1 MPSNWHT
8 RGIWR
13 SIDRLWTARG
23 GVDGRLARGTSVIV
37 VATALL
43 AAAGCSKMG
52 QLKAMKNF
60 KEANTAYQQ
69 QDYKKAA
76 ELYEATVQADPELAS
91 AYLYLGNSYDNLYKP
106 SRKGERAN
114 DELLEKAVQNYQTAA
129 EKLAAAPTKEE
140 KDLGKLS
147 LKYLVASYGADKLND
162 PARAEPVVQ
171 RMIQLEPG
179 EPENYFALAKIYED
193 AGAYEN
199 AEDVLLK
206 AKEAKPSDPAVYM
219 TLAGYYNRQGQ
230 FDKTITQL
238 EERAAR
244 DPKNPE
250 AHYTIATFYWDE
262 AFRDARLKDTEKRD
276 YVEKGIGEIDKAL
289 AIKADYIEA
298 LVYKGLLL
306 RLQANLEK
314 EPAKQQAL
322 IKEATMLR
330 DKAESLRKK
339 KASGAGD

>member
-1 MPSNWHT
+1 M
-8 RGIWR
+8 
-13 SIDRLWTARG
+13 A
-23 GVDGRLARGTSVIV
+23 
-37 VATALL
+37 L
-43 AAAGCSKMG
+43 AATVGCARMG
-52 QLKAMKNF
+52 QLKGMKNF

-69 QDYKKAA
+69 QDYKRAA
-76 ELYEATVQADPELAS
+76 DLYEATVEADPNLAS
-91 AYLYLGNSYDNLYKP
+91 AYFYLGNSYDNLYKP
-106 SRKGERAN
+106 SKKGDKAN
-114 DELLEKAVQNYQTAA
+114 DELLEKAVKNYQAAA
-129 EKLAAAPTKEE
+129 EKLASAPTKAE

-199 AEDVLLK
+199 AEDILLK
-206 AKEAKPSDPAVYM
+206 AKEAKPGDPAVYM

-230 FDKTITQL
+230 FEKTIKEL
-238 EERAAR
+238 EDRASR

-262 AFRDARLKDTEKRD
+262 AFRDARLKENEKRE
-276 YVEKGIGEIDKAL
+276 YVDKGIAEIDKSL
-289 AIKADYIEA
+289 QIKPDYIEA

-306 RLQANLEK
+306 RLKANNIK
-314 EPAKQQAL
+314 DPAQQQAL
-322 IKEATMLR
+322 IKEATQLR
-330 DKAESLRKK
+330 DKAEELRKK

>member
-1 MPSNWHT
+1 MGH
-8 RGIWR
+8 
-13 SIDRLWTARG
+13 ARG
-23 GVDGRLARGTSVIV
+23 VLRSVDGLRLSLSRIEGLSRGASTIV
-37 VATALL
+37 VATALV
-43 AAAGCSKMG
+43 ATVGCSKMG

-69 QDYKKAA
+69 QDYKRAA
-76 ELYEATVQADPELAS
+76 DLYEATVQADPNLYS
-91 AYLYLGNSYDNLYKP
+91 AYFYLGNSYDNLYKP
-106 SRKGERAN
+106 SKKGEKAN

-129 EKLAAAPTKEE
+129 EKLASASTKEE

-147 LKYLVASYGADKLND
+147 LKYLVASFGADKLND

-206 AKEAKPSDPAVYM
+206 AKDAKPTDSAVYM
-219 TLAGYYNRQGQ
+219 MLAGYYNRQGQ
-230 FDKTITQL
+230 FDKTIKQL

-262 AFRDARLKDTEKRD
+262 AFRDARLKENEKKD
-276 YVEKGIGEIDKAL
+276 YVQKGIVEVDKAL
-289 AIKADYIEA
+289 EIKSDYIEA

-314 EPAKQQAL
+314 DPAKQQGL
-322 IKEATMLR
+322 IKEATTLR
-330 DKAESLRKK
+330 DKADELRKK

>member
-1 MPSNWHT
+1 MSSNGQAW
-8 RGIWR
+8 GV
-13 SIDRLWTARG
+13 SRLSRRA
-23 GVDGRLARGTSVIV
+23 SVAV
-37 VATALL
+37 VAASL
-43 AAAGCSKMG
+43 AAAVGCSKMG
-52 QLKAMKNF
+52 QLRGMKNF
-60 KEANTAYQQ
+60 KEANAAYQQ

-76 ELYEATVQADPELAS
+76 DLYEQTVQADPNLSS
-91 AYLYLGNSYDNLYKP
+91 AYFYLGNSYDNLYKP
-106 SRKGERAN
+106 SRKGEKAN
-114 DELLEKAVQNYQTAA
+114 DDLLEKAVQNYQTAA
-129 EKLAAAPTKEE
+129 EKLAAAPTKAE

-199 AEDVLLK
+199 AEDILLK
-206 AKEAKPSDPAVYM
+206 AKDAKPTDPAVYM

-230 FDKTITQL
+230 FDKTIKQL
-238 EERAAR
+238 EERAER

-262 AFRDARLKDTEKRD
+262 AFRDARLKDAEKKD
-276 YVEKGIGEIDKAL
+276 YVQKGLSAVDKAL
-289 AIKADYIEA
+289 QIKNDYIEA

-306 RLQANLEK
+306 RSQANLEK
-314 EPAKQQAL
+314 EPAKQQSL
-322 IKEATMLR
+322 IKEAIQLR
-330 DKAESLRKK
+330 DRAEELRKK

>member
-1 MPSNWHT
+1 MSSNGQEW
-8 RGIWR
+8 
-13 SIDRLWTARG
+13 
-23 GVDGRLARGTSVIV
+23 GVWRLARRAPVFV
-37 VATALL
+37 VAASLL
-43 AAAGCSKMG
+43 AAVGCSRMG

-60 KEANTAYQQ
+60 KEANAAYQQ
-69 QDYKKAA
+69 QDYKKAVD
-76 ELYEATVQADPELAS
+76 LYEQTVQANPELSS
-91 AYLYLGNSYDNLYKP
+91 AYFYLGNSYDNLYKP
-106 SRKGERAN
+106 SKKGEKAN
-114 DELLEKAVQNYQTAA
+114 DELLEKAVHNYQTAA

-199 AEDVLLK
+199 AEDILLK
-206 AKEAKPSDPAVYM
+206 AKEAKPNDPAVYM

-230 FDKTITQL
+230 FDKTIKQL
-238 EERAAR
+238 EERAQR
-244 DPKNPE
+244 DEKNPE

-276 YVEKGIGEIDKAL
+276 YVLKGIAAVDKAL
-289 AIKADYIEA
+289 QIKSDYIEA

-306 RLQANLEK
+306 RLQANMEK
-314 EPAKQQAL
+314 DTAKQQSL
-322 IKEATMLR
+322 IKEATQLR
-330 DKAESLRKK
+330 DKAEDLRKK